1 MQNAKCKTLLVLVLL
16 MASAC
21 AAPAREGAP
30 TQLRIANAGAENIKN
45 LVVLFPGEFSTSL
58 AVRVEFGDVPVGS
71 TSNYV
76 ITSRGVYRY
85 AAYEYESGGQRILQP
100 VMDWVGEKPLEGRKF
115 TYRLKL
121 DLGKK
126 VGEQIELVEVFTDNK

>member
-1 MQNAKCKTLLVLVLL
+1 MESPKWKVLLILVLL

-21 AAPAREGAP
+21 TAPMREGVP

-58 AVRVEFGDVPVGS
+58 AVRVEFGDVPAGS
-71 TSNYV
+71 ISNYV
-76 ITSRGVYRY
+76 IASRGVYRY

-100 VMDWVGEKPLEGRKF
+100 VMDWVGEKPLEGSKF

-121 DLGKK
+121 DLSKT
-126 VGEQIELVEVFTDNK
+126 VGEQIELVDVLTDNK